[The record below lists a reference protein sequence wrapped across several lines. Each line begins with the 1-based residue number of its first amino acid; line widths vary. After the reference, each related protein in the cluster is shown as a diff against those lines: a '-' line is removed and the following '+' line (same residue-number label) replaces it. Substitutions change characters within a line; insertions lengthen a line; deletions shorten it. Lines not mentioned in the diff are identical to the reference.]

1 VKNRTVVGAVATVAV
16 VALVIAGLFAI
27 GSPSTARKFK
37 ADQERRNRLGQIHY
51 VLAGQVR
58 EEGSLPESL
67 DEIDDEV
74 LRQGGYGFDV
84 RKDPA
89 TGELFE
95 YRRLADRRYEVCADF
110 ETSSEDGRA
119 QEFGPY
125 PGDLEEHEAGRTCFD
140 RRITNQDVDS
150 APGFFPGDGVEPF
163 PPKVAPPSSTDR
175 PTAEPPPEPTDAPR
189 LGDPGTRSSSPDPS
203 PSPV

>member
-1 VKNRTVVGAVATVAV
+1 MKNRAVVGAVATVAV

-27 GSPSTARKFK
+27 GSPATARKFK
-37 ADQERRNRLGQIHY
+37 ADQERRNRLSQIHY
-51 VLAGQVR
+51 VLAGHVR
-58 EEGSLPESL
+58 EEGSLPRSL
-67 DEIDDEV
+67 EEVDEEV
-74 LRQGGYGFDV
+74 LRQSGYGFDT

-89 TGELFE
+89 TGEFFE
-95 YRRLADRRYEVCADF
+95 YRRLGDRRYEVCADF
-110 ETSSEDGRA
+110 ETSSDDNRS

-125 PGDLEEHEAGRTCFD
+125 PGDLEHEAGRTCFD

-150 APGFFPGDGVEPF
+150 APGFFPGGGVEPF
-163 PPKVAPPSSTDR
+163 PPKVAPPPSTVR
-175 PTAEPPPEPTDAPR
+175 PSPDQAPGPTDAPP